1 MKKISF
7 KEYQGLIIH
16 EDALRDNHFTN
27 FIKNLNINKIIF
39 YKSKK
44 IKGFDDIEKLELP
57 ASIDQIN
64 KIVMNNIVKKEYK
77 TNSSL
82 KINHYK
88 LDKNTRRL
96 MKNGIELELTEKEI
110 GLIELLNKKSFTKKK
125 EILSEIWKY
134 SDNADTHTLETH
146 IYRLRK
152 KIKDTFNDQ
161 DFIKSEK
168 KVILFEKRNKFAKDL
183 MTSKYRSRIV
193 KPKKGKGSFKR
204 KKKFI
209 SQN

>member
-1 MKKISF
+1 MSDKKNIILAFGNKEFNSSLMELKNHLNFNLMTTNTYNEKISF

-168 KVILFEKRNKFAKDL
+168 KGYTI
-183 MTSKYRSRIV
+183 
-193 KPKKGKGSFKR
+193 
-204 KKKFI
+204 
-209 SQN
+209 

>member
-1 MKKISF
+1 MELKNHLNFNLMTTDTYNEKISF

-16 EDALRDNHFTN
+16 EDALRDNRFTN
-27 FIKNLNINKIIF
+27 FIKNLNINKIII

-64 KIVMNNIVKKEYK
+64 KIVKNNIVKKEYK

-82 KINHYK
+82 KINHYN

-152 KIKDTFNDQ
+152 KIKDAFNDE

-168 KVILFEKRNKFAKDL
+168 KGYTI
-183 MTSKYRSRIV
+183 
-193 KPKKGKGSFKR
+193 
-204 KKKFI
+204 
-209 SQN
+209 